1 MPRQSICP
9 ICEKSISRTM
19 LMCKPHWFQVPRELR
34 DRVWSTYRAYRSD
47 DGSLLDYVEAR
58 DAAIHA
64 VEVQV

>member
-1 MPRQSICP
+1 
-9 ICEKSISRTM
+9 M